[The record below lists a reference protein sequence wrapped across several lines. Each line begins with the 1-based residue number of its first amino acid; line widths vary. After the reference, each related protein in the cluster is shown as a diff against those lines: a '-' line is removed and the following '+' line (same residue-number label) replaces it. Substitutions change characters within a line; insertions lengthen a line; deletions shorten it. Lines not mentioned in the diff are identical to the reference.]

1 MRSYI
6 PVPETGTTAGATA
19 RPTRPSVLAS
29 IGQFISATAEW
40 LGNRLDA
47 AHRREA
53 EKFLAQATDN
63 IDLEK
68 RIRQLERGAYF
79 SRYY

>member
-1 MRSYI
+1 MRRYI
-6 PVPETGTTAGATA
+6 PVPETGTTAGTAA
-19 RPTRPSVLAS
+19 RPASPNVLAS

-40 LGNRLDA
+40 LANRLDA
-47 AHRREA
+47 ANRREV
-53 EKFLAQATDN
+53 EKYLAQATDSV
-63 IDLEK
+63 DLEQ

>member
-1 MRSYI
+1 MRTYI
-6 PVPETGTTAGATA
+6 PVPETGPTAEAA
-19 RPTRPSVLAS
+19 DRPAGSGVLAA
-29 IGQFISATAEW
+29 IGQFFSATAEW
-40 LGNRLDA
+40 LANRLDA
-47 AHRREA
+47 AHRRGVE
-53 EKFLAQATDN
+53 EYLAQATDN

>member
-1 MRSYI
+1 MRTYI
-6 PVPETGTTAGATA
+6 PVPETGPTAGVD
-19 RPTRPSVLAS
+19 RPAGAGVLAA
-29 IGQFISATAEW
+29 IGQFFSVTAEW
-40 LGNRLDA
+40 LANRLDS
-47 AHRREA
+47 AHRRDVETY
-53 EKFLAQATDN
+53 LAQATDN

>member
-1 MRSYI
+1 MRTYI
-6 PVPETGTTAGATA
+6 PVPETGTTVGAVN
-19 RPTRPSVLAS
+19 RPASPGILAA

-40 LGNRLDA
+40 FGNRLDS
-47 AHRREA
+47 AHRREV
-53 EKFLAQATDN
+53 EKYLAQSTDN

>member
-6 PVPETGTTAGATA
+6 PVPETGTTADAAPRAA
-19 RPTRPSVLAS
+19 RPNVLAS
-29 IGQFISATAEW
+29 IGKFISATAEW
-40 LGNRLDA
+40 LGDRLDA
-47 AHRREA
+47 ARRSET
-53 EKFLAQATDN
+53 EKYLAQATDN

>member
-1 MRSYI
+1 MRSYV
-6 PVPETGTTAGATA
+6 PVPETGTTAGPAA
-19 RPTRPSVLAS
+19 RPASPSVLAS

-40 LGNRLDA
+40 LGDRLDA

-53 EKFLAQATDN
+53 EIYLAQATDN

-68 RIRQLERGAYF
+68 RIRQLERGAF
-79 SRYY
+79 FARYY

>member
-1 MRSYI
+1 MRRYI
-6 PVPETGTTAGATA
+6 PVPETGTTTGEAARSAG
-19 RPTRPSVLAS
+19 PSVLAA

-68 RIRQLERGAYF
+68 RIRELERGAYF
-79 SRYY
+79 ARYY

>member
-6 PVPETGTTAGATA
+6 PVPETGTTAAEAVRPASPNVLTA
-19 RPTRPSVLAS
+19 
-29 IGQFISATAEW
+29 IGQFVSAIAEW

-53 EKFLAQATDN
+53 EKYLAQASDAV
-63 IDLEK
+63 DLEK